1 MSPPSLSTARLK
13 PAGGL
18 ADLHRHLDGSM
29 RPATLLELSAAA
41 GRPLA
46 EVPRFFAGMGLQ
58 AALDCFAI
66 TIAALQTASAIER
79 VAAEIAEDAARE
91 GVTTLELRFAPQLHG
106 GAAKG
111 EPSGPR
117 AIGWAVD
124 AALAGLQGRGGL
136 LLCALYGEAP
146 EAVAALVAVAA
157 ARPGVVGVDL
167 AGGPA
172 PHHRYGMADY
182 ASAFQAARRAG
193 LGVTVHAGEGR
204 PPAEIAF
211 AIEHLGASRVGHGT
225 TLLRDEAVLAL
236 VVRRQVT
243 IEACITS
250 NVHVGAIAAATDH
263 DLPRWLDLGVRAC
276 ICSDNTL
283 LSAVDCRSEVEL
295 AGQLPGMDAEKLA
308 RAIAFG
314 HGGRFGGGRGG

>member
-1 MSPPSLSTARLK
+1 MSALPLAPRALR

-29 RPATLLELSAAA
+29 RPATLLELSALA
-41 GRPLA
+41 GRPLTQ
-46 EVPRFFAGMGLQ
+46 VPRFVAGMGLQ

-66 TIAALQTASAIER
+66 TTAALQTTSAIER
-79 VAAEIAEDAARE
+79 VAAEIAEDAADE
-91 GVTTLELRFAPQLHG
+91 GVTTLELRFAPQLHQG
-106 GAAKG
+106 VAPG
-111 EPSGPR
+111 EPSGPF
-117 AIGWAVD
+117 AWGLAVD
-124 AALAGLQGRGGL
+124 AALAGLQGRAGL

-146 EAVAALVAVAA
+146 EALAALVALAA
-157 ARPGVVGVDL
+157 SRPGVVGVDL

-182 ASAFQAARRAG
+182 APAFQAARRAG
-193 LGVTVHAGEGR
+193 LGVTIHAGEGR

-211 AIEHLGASRVGHGT
+211 AVEHLGASRIGHGT

-236 VVRRQVT
+236 IIRQDVT

-250 NVHVGAIAAATDH
+250 NVHVGAIAAPADH

-283 LSAVDCRSEVEL
+283 LSAVDARSEAAL
-295 AGQLPGMDAEKLA
+295 AAALPGMNGEKLA

-314 HGGRFGGGRGG
+314 HAGRFG